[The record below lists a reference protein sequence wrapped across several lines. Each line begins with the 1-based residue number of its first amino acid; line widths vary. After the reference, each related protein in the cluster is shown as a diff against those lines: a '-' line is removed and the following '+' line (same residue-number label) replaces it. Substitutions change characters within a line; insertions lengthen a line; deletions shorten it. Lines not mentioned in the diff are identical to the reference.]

1 MDVQMVRP
9 LLPVLLFA
17 CFVSGREVCY
27 DKIGCFS
34 DDKPWSGTVERLIS
48 RLPWS
53 PEEIGVRF
61 LLRTRENPVDFQVVL
76 AFNESTLVSS
86 NFKESRKSRFVIHG
100 FMSDGEAG
108 WVTDM
113 CAAILSVEDV
123 NCFCVDWSNGA
134 HTFYSQAANNVRVV
148 GAVIAYFIEAL
159 VNTTGYSPSNVYLIG
174 HSLGAQAAGQAGR
187 RTPGLSRITGFKG
200 YGTSQVLGNLDFF
213 PNGGKKMPGCE
224 LSISIIFHP
233 DELLHEAEDLFACD
247 HLRSYKYFTESIT
260 HSEGFIAFLDNSYE
274 NFEMGAGFPC
284 PLIGCPLMGYYADE
298 YIGITS
304 KHQMFYLNTAAEPPY
319 TSWRY
324 KIILKWRSLLS
335 LFQDSQVS
343 IHGKQCDTTQD
354 QIYGGYILENNKY
367 VKYMDMDVFLGE
379 IDTVIFTFQANMPE
393 LPSPLDSGC
402 IFIQLGQNGK
412 LVQEVPI
419 LLAAKENNVFLLKE
433 LLEHG
438 AWSRYQTGAV
448 GETPLHV
455 AVQHNNV
462 EAAQILLEKA
472 PDLINQPMTSQLHL
486 GQTALHIATVNEN
499 MNLVQMLIDK
509 GADVASPRATGTFFA
524 LSPENLFYFGEHVL
538 TFAACVGNLDIA
550 KLLLDHGADLRAQ
563 DCWGN
568 TILHILVL
576 QPNTAVCCQ
585 VLDFLLS
592 QEDTSQEPPLDQI
605 TNKQGLTPLKL
616 AAAEGNVTMFQ
627 HLVQKKRKVHST
639 FGPVTSMLY
648 DLSEIDSLEKEPS
661 VLELIATSK
670 KSKARKILNFPP
682 VKSLLKRKWQ
692 RSGRPYFWLMSVV
705 YVLYMAC
712 VSMCCV
718 YRPIKHRELPPS
730 NTTDPQDITLYV
742 QKTFQESYLT
752 PEDRVRMCGEIVS
765 VIGAVLLFLLEISCV
780 FSAGIKYYLSFV
792 LWAEPFH
799 IVRLSFSSM
808 ILVILVLRLTS
819 TKGEEV
825 LMSIALVLG
834 WCYVMYFARGFK
846 MFGPFTIIIQKMA
859 ASDLLTFCWLM
870 AVVVIGYSTALF
882 IVFQTVDQSKW
893 GAFYPYTQSLIS
905 TFQLFLNIIDG
916 PANYDVD
923 VPLMYSFT
931 YASFCVIA
939 FLLMFNLLIAVMGDT
954 QSSMAKK
961 KTLWSAQITSLTLT
975 MEQKLPK
982 RLWLNSN
989 SFEHDLEGKRYF
1001 GVEEGKWPPLSGFDG
1016 SDSSD
1021 ESDEELDE
1029 GEYLSV
1035 GSG

>member
-187 RTPGLSRITGFKG
+187 RTPGLSRITGLSPAGPYFQ
-200 YGTSQVLGNLDFF
+200 GTPPEVR
-213 PNGGKKMPGCE
+213 
-224 LSISIIFHP
+224 LSITDAKLVDVIHTDASSIIYN
-233 DELLHEAEDLFACD
+233 L
-247 HLRSYKYFTESIT
+247 
-260 HSEGFIAFLDNSYE
+260 G
-274 NFEMGAGFPC
+274 
-284 PLIGCPLMGYYADE
+284 
-298 YIGITS
+298 
-304 KHQMFYLNTAAEPPY
+304 
-319 TSWRY
+319 WRY